1 MSNIVAKS
9 SAMAMTGL
17 LLAAAVAPAAQAQP
31 PSRGQEAYRLACA
44 QCHGESGTGDGV
56 LRRFLTVT
64 PTDLT
69 TLRRRS
75 QDGQFPFLR
84 VFQTV
89 DGRAQVPAHGTRE
102 MPAWGAVFSIEAGDR
117 FGPYGAETYI
127 RGRTVELVEFV
138 ETLQK

>member
-1 MSNIVAKS
+1 MLNILRIV
-9 SAMAMTGL
+9 SAAGIAGA
-17 LLAAAVAPAAQAQP
+17 LLAGMAPAAQAQA

-56 LRRFLTVT
+56 LRRFLTV
-64 PTDLT
+64 PPSDLT

-75 QDGQFPFLR
+75 PDGQFPFYR
-84 VFQTV
+84 VFQVV
-89 DGRAQVPAHGTRE
+89 DGRAVIPAHGTRE
-102 MPAWGAVFSIEAGDR
+102 MPAWGAIFAIEAGDR